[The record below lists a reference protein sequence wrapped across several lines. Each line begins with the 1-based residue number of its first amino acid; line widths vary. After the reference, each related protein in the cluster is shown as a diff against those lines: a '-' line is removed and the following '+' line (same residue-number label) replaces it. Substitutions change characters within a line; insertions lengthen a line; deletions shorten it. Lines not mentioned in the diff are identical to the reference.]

1 MSIWDSL
8 CEEKLMDWGIVGR
21 HRKRAYAEGF
31 RDGVLVGSLIV
42 VGLGGV
48 LALWIKNQK
57 SGLKLLVLKCVVQA
71 LLLKAQCAEDRWHNE
86 LCDVVSN
93 NSELR

>member
-1 MSIWDSL
+1 VGIRANVNVWLERFICGVQDTGVCEMSIWDSL
-8 CEEKLMDWGIVGR
+8 CEEKLMDWGIVDR

-48 LALWIKNQK
+48 LALWIK
-57 SGLKLLVLKCVVQA
+57 
-71 LLLKAQCAEDRWHNE
+71 
-86 LCDVVSN
+86 
-93 NSELR
+93 

>member
-8 CEEKLMDWGIVGR
+8 CEEKLMDWGIVDR
-21 HRKRAYAEGF
+21 HRKRAYVEGF

-48 LALWIKNQK
+48 LALWIK
-57 SGLKLLVLKCVVQA
+57 
-71 LLLKAQCAEDRWHNE
+71 
-86 LCDVVSN
+86 
-93 NSELR
+93 